1 MSTTTKKE
9 LTNKIADKLKEKQM
23 LVRDIVQA
31 FLDACIEELRNGNRL
46 EFRDFGVFETVARAA
61 RKARNPKTG
70 EVVQVPPKI
79 VVDFKMGKR
88 MKTLI
93 NEPLEQ
99 EQAEAAAPAPAPQP
113 AAPAPAPAP
122 PAAPAPAAPQPAPGP
137 APTPAPEPAPAP
149 APDPSP
155 ESPEQEETP
164 PPPSS
169 PFGND

>member
-9 LTNKIADKLKEKQM
+9 LTNKIAEKLKEKQM
-23 LVRDIVQA
+23 LVRDVVQA
-31 FLDACIEELRNGNRL
+31 FLDECVSELSKGNRL

-88 MKTLI
+88 MKTMV
-93 NEPLEQ
+93 NQQ
-99 EQAEAAAPAPAPQP
+99 E
-113 AAPAPAPAP
+113 
-122 PAAPAPAAPQPAPGP
+122 PAPGEEEEE
-137 APTPAPEPAPAP
+137 APQAEPQEAQPEAAGPPPMPGAAQPQGP
-149 APDPSP
+149 PPP
-155 ESPEQEETP
+155 QPP

-169 PFGND
+169 NE

>member
-1 MSTTTKKE
+1 MATTTKKE

-31 FLDACIEELRNGNRL
+31 FLDACIEELRSGNRL

-99 EQAEAAAPAPAPQP
+99 EEAAAPAPAPQP
-113 AAPAPAPAP
+113 EAPAPAPAP
-122 PAAPAPAAPQPAPGP
+122 PAATIPATQ
-137 APTPAPEPAPAP
+137 PAPEPAPAP
-149 APDPSP
+149 DPTP
-155 ESPEQEETP
+155 EPPKQEETP
-164 PPPSS
+164 PPAPPS
-169 PFGND
+169 PFGNE